1 MKKPVP
7 FGGLR
12 VLEISAGIAAS
23 YCGKMF
29 ADAGADVVKAEPPGG
44 DPMRR
49 WSASSAAVPDGGIG
63 ALFGYLNAGKRS
75 VVLTSLA
82 APRTAQLLAD
92 VDLVITDGEQPGWDA
107 RSVHAAL
114 PGQAHTVVLSLLP
127 FGLDGPYAEAGLPV
141 NEFVLQAMCGSI
153 GGRGWPGEVPLQA
166 GGRIGEWVAG
176 AYGAVAA
183 AAALHGSK
191 RAEHGDK
198 RAGRAG
204 RPELLDLSVF
214 EAMVVTMAGPGAVS
228 ASVLGADVALPGR
241 SLELPSIVP
250 TADGLVG
257 FCTITAQQ
265 FADFLVMIDRADLL
279 DDADLASFAGRRNRR
294 AEFLEMV
301 HGWAATRTT
310 EEIVE
315 LAAAMRIPVAPV
327 GTPGTVTEI
336 DHFRERGVF
345 VKNASGGLQP
355 RPPYR
360 SESFDTVAPGTVPAP
375 GEHDGLVDWRP
386 RPGRTADGTP
396 DAPGAPDAPDAVA
409 RPLEG
414 LRVIDFTAFWAGPS
428 ATHILASLGAD
439 VIKVEGLSRP
449 DGMRFSGGRPP
460 TTDQWW
466 EWGPV
471 FLACNG
477 GKRDLTLELS
487 RPEAREIA
495 LRLAAAA
502 DFVVENFSPRVMAGF
517 GLQWPDIRAVSPRVT
532 MVRMPAFGLDGP
544 WRDRVGFAQTM
555 EQASG
560 MAWLTGHADGPPL
573 IPRGV
578 CDPIAG
584 LHAAFAVLAAL
595 RVRDATGQGM
605 QVECTMVEAALNV
618 AAEALLKASVNGREL
633 HRDGNRGPGASPQGV
648 YRCAGPDDWIALAV
662 LDGAGWHGLAAL
674 LGRADLA
681 SRADLATEA
690 GRRAAADELDAAIGT
705 WTAGMT
711 AGEAQARLRQAGI
724 AAARVAVAGD
734 LLADPQLLARGFWAP
749 VRHPV
754 AGNFFTTSLPFR
766 SVEAGRPRNQ
776 AAAPTLGQHNEEIL
790 TKVLGLSTEEVG
802 ALAERQVI
810 GTRPKGL

>member
-1 MKKPVP
+1 MTRRAP
-7 FGGLR
+7 FAGLR
-12 VLEISAGIAAS
+12 VLEISAGIAGS

-49 WSASSAAVPDGGIG
+49 WSASATEVGPGESGP
-63 ALFGYLNAGKRS
+63 LFGYLNAGKRS
-75 VVLTSLA
+75 LVLAEVA
-82 APRTAQLLAD
+82 APRAGELLAGA
-92 VDLVITDGEQPGWDA
+92 DLVIVDGQRPGWDA
-107 RSVHAAL
+107 RSVHQRV
-114 PGQAHTVVLSLLP
+114 PSQAGTIVVSLRP
-127 FGLDGPYAEAGLPV
+127 FGLDGPYVEAGV
-141 NEFVLQAMCGSI
+141 TANEFVLQAMCGST

-183 AAALHGSK
+183 AAAL
-191 RAEHGDK
+191 R
-198 RAGRAG
+198 
-204 RPELLDLSVF
+204 RPRSQPDLLDLSAF
-214 EAMVVTMAGPGAVS
+214 EAMVVTMGGPGAVS

-265 FADFLVMIDRADLL
+265 FADFLVMIERADLL
-279 DDADLASFAGRRNRR
+279 GDTDLASFAGRRQRR

-310 EEIVE
+310 DEIVE

-327 GTPGTVTEI
+327 GTPGTITEI

-345 VKNASGGLQP
+345 VKNAAGASQP

-360 SESFDTVAPGTVPAP
+360 SEPFDLAGPGAVPAP
-375 GEHDGLVDWRP
+375 GEHDRLVDWPP
-386 RPGRTADGTP
+386 RPPRGDDLATP
-396 DAPGAPDAPDAVA
+396 EALD
-409 RPLEG
+409 RCLPLEG
-414 LRVIDFTAFWAGPS
+414 LRVIDFTAFWAGPA
-428 ATHILASLGAD
+428 ATHILAALGAD

-449 DGMRFSGGRPP
+449 DGMRFSGGRPA
-460 TTDQWW
+460 TEERWW

-477 GKRDLTLELS
+477 GKRDLTLELGQ
-487 RPEAREIA
+487 PEAREIA
-495 LRLAAAA
+495 LRLIATA
-502 DFVVENFSPRVMAGF
+502 DLVVENFSPRVMSAF
-517 GLQWPDIRAVSPRVT
+517 GLDWPDVSEASPRVT

-560 MAWLTGHADGPPL
+560 MAWLTGPGDGPPL

-584 LHAAFAVLAAL
+584 LHAAFAALAAL
-595 RVRDATGQGM
+595 NVRDATGRGM

-618 AAEALLKASVNGREL
+618 AAEALLEASANGREL
-633 HRDGNRGPGASPQGV
+633 RRDGNRGPGASPQGV
-648 YRCAGPDDWIALAV
+648 YRCAGQDAQEDGDDWVALAV
-662 LDGAGWHGLAAL
+662 LDDAGWLGLAGV

-681 SRADLATEA
+681 ARADLGTEA
-690 GRRAAADELDAAIGT
+690 GRRAAADEIDAAIGA
-705 WTAGMT
+705 WTAGLT
-711 AGEAQARLRQAGI
+711 AVAAEARLRGAGL
-724 AAARVAVAGD
+724 AAARVRTASD
-734 LLADPQLLARGFWAP
+734 LLTDPQLRARGFWEP
-749 VRHPV
+749 VSHPV
-754 AGNFFTTSLPFR
+754 TGNFLTTGQPFR
-766 SVEAGRPRNQ
+766 SAVTGRLPVR

-790 TKVLGLSTEEVG
+790 TGILGLSAEEIL
-802 ALAERQVI
+802 ALARRRVI
-810 GTRPKGL
+810 GTRPSGL

>member
-1 MKKPVP
+1 MTGRAP
-7 FGGLR
+7 FARVR
-12 VLEISAGIAAS
+12 VLEISAGIAGS

-29 ADAGADVVKAEPPGG
+29 ADAGADVVKAEPAGG

-49 WSASSAAVPDGGIG
+49 WSASAADIPAGESG

-82 APRTAQLLAD
+82 APLTAQLLAD
-92 VDLVITDGEQPGWDA
+92 VDVIITDGQRPGWDA
-107 RSVHAAL
+107 RSVHQRL
-114 PGQAHTVVLSLLP
+114 PSQARTVVVSLLP
-127 FGLDGPYAEAGLPV
+127 FGLDGPYVEAGVAV

-183 AAALHGSK
+183 AAALRRGAAK
-191 RAEHGDK
+191 GQPGQ
-198 RAGRAG
+198 AGQ
-204 RPELLDLSVF
+204 PELIDLSAL
-214 EAMVVTMAGPGAVS
+214 EAMVVTMGAPAAVS
-228 ASVLGADVALPGR
+228 ASVLGADAPAPGR

-265 FADFLVMIDRADLL
+265 FADFLVMIGRGDLL
-279 DDADLASFAGRRNRR
+279 DDADLASFAGRRRRR
-294 AEFLEMV
+294 AEFLQMV
-301 HGWAATRTT
+301 HRWAATRTT
-310 EEIVE
+310 SEIVE
-315 LAAAMRIPVAPV
+315 LAAAMRIPVSPV
-327 GTPGTVTEI
+327 GTPATITEI
-336 DHFRERGVF
+336 DHFRERGTF
-345 VKNASGGLQP
+345 VKNALGALQP

-360 SESFDTVAPGTVPAP
+360 SDSFRTVAPGAIPAP

-386 RPGRTADGTP
+386 RPARPGGTETP
-396 DAPGAPDAPDAVA
+396 EASGPY

-414 LRVIDFTAFWAGPS
+414 LRVIDFTAFWAGPT
-428 ATHILASLGAD
+428 ATQVLAALGAD

-460 TTDQWW
+460 ADDQWW

-471 FLACNG
+471 FLFCNG

-487 RPEAREIA
+487 KPEARDIA
-495 LRLAAAA
+495 LRLIATA
-502 DFVVENFSPRVMAGF
+502 DLVVENFSPRVMASF
-517 GLQWPDIRAVSPRVT
+517 GLDWPDIREASERVT

-560 MAWLTGHADGPPL
+560 MAWLTGQADGPPL

-584 LHAAFAVLAAL
+584 LHAAFAALAAL
-595 RVRDATGQGM
+595 EVREATGQGM

-618 AAEALLKASVNGREL
+618 AAEALLEASVNGREL
-633 HRDGNRGPGASPQGV
+633 RRDGNRGPGASPQGA
-648 YRCAGPDDWIALAV
+648 YRCAGPDDWVALAV
-662 LDGAGWHGLAAL
+662 LGDAGWRALAGV

-681 SRADLATEA
+681 ARADLATEA
-690 GRRAAADELDAAIGT
+690 GRRAAGDELDAAIGA

-711 AGEAQARLRQAGI
+711 AAEAETRLRRAGL
-724 AAARVAVAGD
+724 AAARVRAAGD
-734 LLADPQLLARGFWAP
+734 LLTDPQLLARGFWEQ
-749 VRHPV
+749 VSHPV
-754 AGNFFTTSLPFR
+754 TGDFLTTGLPFR
-766 SVEAGRPRNQ
+766 SAITGRLPGQ
-776 AAAPTLGQHNEEIL
+776 APAPTLGQHNNEIL
-790 TKVLGLSTEEVG
+790 AGILSLSAEEVQ
-802 ALAERQVI
+802 ALADRQVI